1 MMMDAVEKFIE
12 DNINLIDNDLPIFLK
27 RAEKQFEKN
36 HLLLSQLLCA
46 LRDSDIDFSKNA
58 IFKKFPD
65 KYFYP
70 KDING
75 DKIMEDFD
83 QLAADEI
90 LKVVN
95 QEGSNY
101 GFYIYSRIINNHY
114 FRGYDVQN
122 FTDNPRI
129 TDFSISAYADD
140 TDNIILQVDIFNGN
154 SLVIT
159 LANHVHPI
167 GVFLTDFGF
176 CLDLQYAK
184 KEVANLKN
192 ILTQI
197 LKDSLIIKW

>member
-1 MMMDAVEKFIE
+1 MIMDAVKKFIE
-12 DNINLIDNDLPIFLK
+12 DNINLIDNDLPTFLK

-36 HLLLSQLLCA
+36 HVLLSQLLCA

-58 IFKKFPD
+58 IFKEFPD

-70 KDING
+70 KGINNS

-101 GFYIYSRIINNHY
+101 DSYVYSRIINNHY
-114 FRGYDVQN
+114 FRGYDIQN
-122 FTDNPRI
+122 FTNNPKI
-129 TDFSISAYADD
+129 TDFAISAYVDESED
-140 TDNIILQVDIFNGN
+140 IILQVDMFNGN
-154 SLVIT
+154 SLVMT
-159 LANHVHPI
+159 LSNHIHPI

-176 CLDLQYAK
+176 CLDLHYTK

-197 LKDSLIIKW
+197 LKDSLT

>member
-1 MMMDAVEKFIE
+1 MDAVETFIE
-12 DNINLIDNDLPIFLK
+12 KNINLIDNDLPLFLK
-27 RAEKQFEKN
+27 RAETEFKN
-36 HLLLSQLLCA
+36 NHILLAQLLCA
-46 LRDSDIDFSKNA
+46 LRDSDINFSSNK
-58 IFKKFPD
+58 ILEKFPD

-70 KDING
+70 SGISG

-90 LKVVN
+90 LKVVT

-101 GFYIYSRIINNHY
+101 GFYVYSRIINNRY
-114 FRGYDVQN
+114 FSGYDVQN
-122 FTDNPRI
+122 FTDNPKI
-129 TDFSISAYADD
+129 TDFSISAYVDD
-140 TDNIILQVDIFNGN
+140 TDDIILQADIFNGS
-154 SLVIT
+154 SLVMT

-176 CLDLQYAK
+176 CLDLHYIK

-197 LKDSLIIKW
+197 LKDSLI